1 MEKFEMHLRQD
12 NMADNTITAYKHAVN
27 EFNGRYKEVNKK
39 NLLLYKAYL
48 IENFKPKTVNQRI
61 QAINKYLDYMDK
73 PHLRLKSVKAQ
84 QKSFLENVISN
95 ADYIFLKN
103 KMKEDGATEW
113 YFVVRFLA
121 ATGARVSELVQLKV
135 EHVHLGYIDI
145 YTKGGKVR
153 RLFIPKTLRKEIG
166 RAHV

>member
-103 KMKEDGATEW
+103 KMKEDGATRALKRHVSTSAGQRPSSRTLWIEW
-113 YFVVRFLA
+113 WCGSCCL
-121 ATGARVSELVQLKV
+121 
-135 EHVHLGYIDI
+135 
-145 YTKGGKVR
+145 
-153 RLFIPKTLRKEIG
+153 LFPRK
-166 RAHV
+166 ASNS

>member
-121 ATGARVSELVQLKV
+121 ATA
-135 EHVHLGYIDI
+135 
-145 YTKGGKVR
+145 TR
-153 RLFIPKTLRKEIG
+153 RIFLSGTTTLLSLRT
-166 RAHV
+166 

>member
-1 MEKFEMHLRQD
+1 MHLRQD

-103 KMKEDGATEW
+103 KMKEDGA
-113 YFVVRFLA
+113 R
-121 ATGARVSELVQLKV
+121 
-135 EHVHLGYIDI
+135 EH
-145 YTKGGKVR
+145 
-153 RLFIPKTLRKEIG
+153 
-166 RAHV
+166 